1 MLENPIS
8 GNSNDVLKQ
17 LRQAEFGAHYIIV
30 YYDMMTL
37 RQIYSGYIKAQLEDN
52 NEIVLILP
60 YYETTEMVRSILSG
74 ENDNSI
80 EGNII
85 DVRKYEKEGSLM
97 IIDSVKAYFNSD
109 TDLMSLV
116 EKLAK
121 QAQNSGKSGVSVIAE
136 LASFYFLNGI
146 DKLIEYEM
154 SLPTSY
160 DDNIKLKGF
169 CFYHQ
174 EDFDKRLSKE
184 QKQNLLEHHGKNLT
198 VVNYD

>member
-1 MLENPIS
+1 MLGNLIS
-8 GNSNDVLKQ
+8 DNSNNVLKQ

-30 YYDMMTL
+30 YHDMITL
-37 RQIYSGYIKAQLEDN
+37 RRIYSEYIKAQLEDK

-80 EGNII
+80 GGSII
-85 DVRKYEKEGSLM
+85 DARKYEKEGSLV
-97 IIDSVKAYFNSD
+97 IIDSAKAYFGSD
-109 TDLMSLV
+109 TGLMSFIG
-116 EKLAK
+116 KLSK
-121 QAQNSGKSGVSVIAE
+121 QAQSSGKSGVSVIAD
-136 LASFYFLNGI
+136 LASFYFHSGI

-154 SLPTSY
+154 SLPTKY
-160 DDNIKLKGF
+160 NDEMKLKGF

-184 QKQNLLEHHGKNLT
+184 QKQKLLEHHGKSLM
-198 VVNYD
+198 VVN